1 MADYRDRLRPNITL
15 TSPSGAVFTALWV
28 GNSSPQAKK
37 IGIFDFSGIN
47 GSVTQD
53 HATKSAI
60 HPIPLSFSGPDNDL
74 DAIAFMKALSERGVW
89 DVVHPVLGLL
99 RLQPLSFEPNWQ
111 PITSGN
117 ITTVNTEW
125 IEPLEPAAV
134 ASAAELQSGV
144 AAQIEVVNE
153 TGVDQLDTSTFQAAA
168 AEIAEFRSA
177 VRDVVAN
184 VESHIETI
192 ASVSASIT
200 AEINSIKR
208 DIDAVLAVVPLD
220 MIAVAGQIQALIQ
233 LPARAIQDT
242 QARLDAYKNLADGIS
257 LTLTPETP
265 GTPSYNRVAV
275 QEVALTATFG
285 AVADV
290 ASTGTLLSRTEAVEV
305 MEGVLTLFRD
315 ATDTLDASQTLF
327 EGQAIDVQ
335 YFSQSQSYPDSAR
348 LIAQTVAYLLRASFD
363 LKVEK
368 RFVLTAPANPVR
380 IAVRE
385 YGGPGED
392 DSNIEFFNDTNKIE
406 DDEFLLMQA
415 GRELVV
421 YV

>member
-28 GNSSPQAKK
+28 GNPRAQAKRL
-37 IGIFDFSGIN
+37 GIFNFPLVD
-47 GSVTQD
+47 GSVVQD
-53 HATKSAI
+53 LGVASATY
-60 HPIPLSFSGPDNDL
+60 PLTLSFSGPDHDL
-74 DAIAFMKALSERGVW
+74 ESDRFFTALSERGVW
-89 DVVHPVLGLL
+89 DVVHPVHGAK
-99 RLQPLSFEPNWQ
+99 RLQPMSFEPSDA
-111 PITSGN
+111 PVTSGN

-125 IEPLEPAAV
+125 IEPLEPATV
-134 ASAAELQSGV
+134 ASTAELQSGV
-144 AAQIEVVNE
+144 AAQIETVNE
-153 TGVDQLDTSTFQAAA
+153 TGVDQLDTSTFQSAA

-192 ASVSASIT
+192 ASVSAAIT

-208 DIDAVLAVVPLD
+208 DIDAVLAIVPLD

-257 LTLTPETP
+257 FTLTPETP

-305 MEGVLTLFRD
+305 MEGVLALFRD
-315 ATDTLDASQTLF
+315 ATDTLDASQELF

-348 LIAQTVAYLLRASFD
+348 LIAQTVAYLLRTSFD

-368 RFVLTAPANPVR
+368 RFILAAAANPLR
-380 IAVRE
+380 IAIRE

-392 DSNIEFFNDTNKIE
+392 DANIEFFNDTNKIE
-406 DDEFLLMQA
+406 DLEFLLMQA

>member
-1 MADYRDRLRPNITL
+1 MPDSRDRLRPNITL
-15 TSPSGAVFTALWV
+15 TSPSGAVFTALWA
-28 GNSSPQAKK
+28 GDTRAQAKK
-37 IGIFDFSGIN
+37 LGIFNFPFVN
-47 GSVTQD
+47 GSEVQD
-53 HATKSAI
+53 LGVSSATY
-60 HPIPLSFSGPDNDL
+60 PLTISFSGPDHDTES
-74 DAIAFMKALSERGVW
+74 DRFFTALSETGVW
-89 DVVHPVLGLL
+89 EVVHPVHGLK
-99 RLQPLSFEPNWQ
+99 RLQPMSFSPADEPV
-111 PITSGN
+111 TSGN
-117 ITTVNTEW
+117 ITTVDTEW
-125 IEPLEPAAV
+125 IEPLEPSAV
-134 ASAAELQSGV
+134 ASAPELQAGV
-144 AAQIEVVNE
+144 AAQIEAVNE
-153 TGVDQLDTSTFQAAA
+153 TASDQLDTSTFQKAA
-168 AEIAEFRSA
+168 AEVAEFRSA
-177 VRDVVAN
+177 VRDVVSN
-184 VESHIETI
+184 VESFIEGI
-192 ASVSASIT
+192 ASVSATIT

-257 LTLTPETP
+257 FSLTPDTP

-290 ASTGTLLSRTEAVEV
+290 ASTGALISRAQAVEV
-305 MEGVLTLFRD
+305 IEGVLTLFRD
-315 ATDTLDASQTLF
+315 ATDTLDASQALF

-348 LIAQTVAYLLRASFD
+348 LIAQVVAYLLRASFD
-363 LKVEK
+363 LKIEK
-368 RFVLTAPANPVR
+368 RFVLTAPANPLR
-380 IAVRE
+380 IAIRE
-385 YGGPGED
+385 YGEPGEGD
-392 DSNIEFFNDTNKIE
+392 ANIEFFNDTNGIE